1 MISYNRE
8 LNDWMSIILQIW
20 DNFYVIS
27 LQVYTKKKQNTRR
40 MDILRFTDPNPQP
53 PTSHPQKVT
62 ANLNLV
68 KIFSQNRKQMKHCS
82 DSNKI
87 RTHNHLVRKRTLNH
101 LVSLAKWLSVRY
113 EPRRCGCDSHYY
125 HLNFRYGTCFEQG
138 VLWHSGKL

>member
-1 MISYNRE
+1 MISYNWE

-27 LQVYTKKKQNTRR
+27 LQVLTKKKQNTRR

-53 PTSHPQKVT
+53 LNSHPQKVT

-68 KIFSQNRKQMKHCS
+68 KIFSQNQKQMKHCS
-82 DSNKI
+82 DSNEI

-101 LVSLAKWLSVRY
+101 LVSLAK
-113 EPRRCGCDSHYY
+113 
-125 HLNFRYGTCFEQG
+125 
-138 VLWHSGKL
+138 